1 MQHLHFKHIIIGFLF
16 CLLIPTAK
24 AQTTDIARV
33 EYLYIPFSGSDNSVQ
48 RYRALLQAPIPI
60 NREKDQYFVIGLEYR
75 YIDIDIENN
84 LVLTQQQIESV
95 NSLHRIEGYLG
106 YTFRLKENW
115 IMGIRGGARI
125 NSNLERSVISD
136 DIIYTGAAY
145 VIIDHKDGEG
155 ANKPWRLI
163 MGLNYTSTPGRN
175 FPLPLINYY
184 REFHPDWT
192 YTIGV
197 PKMNLRRYLN
207 TSHKDALQAFV
218 TLDNFFANIQN
229 NFAVNGRPAENIS
242 MTNVL
247 AGLGYEHYFTDHL
260 LYYGYLAHTVHNE
273 FRLRDNE
280 RETAY
285 VIDNGNSFY
294 FRTGIKFKF

>member
-1 MQHLHFKHIIIGFLF
+1 MSLVCCSVFSI
-16 CLLIPTAK
+16 AN

-33 EYLYIPFSGSDNSVQ
+33 EYLYIPFSGSDNSLQ
-48 RYRALLQAPIPI
+48 RYRALVQAPIPI
-60 NREKDQYFVIGLEYR
+60 DRDTDQYFVVGLEYR
-75 YIDIDIENN
+75 FIDIDIENN
-84 LVLTQQQIESV
+84 LVLTQQQIDQV
-95 NSLHRIEGYLG
+95 NTLHRIEGYLG
-106 YTFRLKENW
+106 YTFRLKEHW
-115 IMGIRGGARI
+115 IMGVRAGARI
-125 NSNLERSVISD
+125 NSNLESSVISD
-136 DIIYTGAAY
+136 DIIYTAAAY
-145 VIIDHKDGEG
+145 VIIDHKKDESVS
-155 ANKPWRLI
+155 KPWRLI

-192 YTIGV
+192 YTVGV

-229 NFAVNGRPAENIS
+229 NFFVNGNPNTPAQNIS

-260 LYYGYLAHTVHNE
+260 LYYGYLAHTLHNE
-273 FRLRDNE
+273 FRLRDDT